1 MTTEAEQQDPNEA
14 AAETGA
20 VEGDA
25 ATEGKVE
32 GTEAEAGTGAE
43 SEKAEAAPDDVAL
56 PVRPEQLPEQYWDAD
71 KGAVKVSDLLKDH
84 LALKTEVETAR
95 ADVPESADGYELK
108 VSDAVELPDGYAL
121 DIDKDSPFAKEIF
134 AAAHQHKM
142 PRAAVQSL
150 VDAEAR
156 RQIAE
161 QQAAVDQYVTDKGA
175 LGENADKRIEAVT
188 NWVAANVSS
197 KNAEALMM
205 NVGPGAIAAI
215 EEIIAMR
222 ADPDM
227 PGGVKAPTKNN
238 PTDRADRWYGD
249 QNS

>member
-1 MTTEAEQQDPNEA
+1 MTTEAATQETNEA

-20 VEGDA
+20 VADVV
-25 ATEGKVE
+25 ATGEQVE
-32 GTEAEAGTGAE
+32 GTAAETAAGAE
-43 SEKAEAAPDDVAL
+43 PAKAEATDAGSA
-56 PVRPEQLPEQYWDAD
+56 VRPEQLPDQYWDAD
-71 KGAVKVSDLLKDH
+71 KGSVKVADLLKDH
-84 LALKTEVETAR
+84 LALKTEVDAAR
-95 ADVPESADGYELK
+95 ADVPETADGYELK
-108 VSDAVELPDGYAL
+108 VSDAVKLPEGYAL
-121 DIDKDSPFAKEIF
+121 DIAADSPFAKEIF

-142 PRAAVQSL
+142 PRVAVQAL

-161 QQAAVDQYVTDKGA
+161 QTAGVEQYVADKSA

-188 NWVAANVSS
+188 NWVGANVSS

-205 NVGPGAIAAI
+205 NIGPGAVAAI

-227 PGGVKAPTKNN
+227 PGGVAAVTKAN
-238 PTDRADRWYGD
+238 PKDRADRWYRT
-249 QNS
+249 